1 MNCIQSYLVET
12 LPLLYYASV
21 SLGLVIMLY
30 NLFIMARGAVRLL
43 QPKIRL
49 SERYGKGSWA
59 LVTGSSE
66 GALSTS

>member
-12 LPLLYYASV
+12 LPLIYYASV

-30 NLFIMARGAVRLL
+30 NLFIMVRGAVRLL

-59 LVTGSSE
+59 LVTGSS
-66 GALSTS
+66 